1 MDSDPTPTEPD
12 GFYVPS
18 PPETEAYTELGD
30 FTVDGETFQVRRRDS
45 DGSIHY
51 DWISGPNEG
60 YGFSSFGGLGPVSHE
75 YHDASIRD
83 FLSAIDPAT
92 GYFFGA

>member
-1 MDSDPTPTEPD
+1 MDSDPTPTD
-12 GFYVPS
+12 AGGFYTTA
-18 PPETEAYTELGD
+18 PPDTQSYTELGD
-30 FTVDGETFQVRRRDS
+30 FAVDGETFQVRRRDS

-60 YGFSSFGGLGPVSHE
+60 YGFSTFGGHGPVSHDHHE
-75 YHDASIRD
+75 ASIRD

-92 GYFFGA
+92 GYFFDS

>member
-30 FTVDGETFQVRRRDS
+30 FTVD
-45 DGSIHY
+45 
-51 DWISGPNEG
+51 
-60 YGFSSFGGLGPVSHE
+60 
-75 YHDASIRD
+75 DA
-83 FLSAIDPAT
+83 
-92 GYFFGA
+92 